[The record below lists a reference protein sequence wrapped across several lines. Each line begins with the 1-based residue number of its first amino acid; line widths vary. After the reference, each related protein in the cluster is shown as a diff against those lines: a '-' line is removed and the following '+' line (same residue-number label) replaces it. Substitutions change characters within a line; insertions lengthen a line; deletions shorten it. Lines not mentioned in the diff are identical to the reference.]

1 MEEFL
6 KTYGPFVLL
15 ALFLVYL
22 VAVNIYRTRKYSSDA
37 KNLLESLKKGDYV
50 KTYSGIYGKVVTKSE
65 KTLANGQIERMIKLQ
80 LDENSF
86 LSIDANAIY
95 MVIEKVEE
103 EKKAPTKKTTK
114 PKVEE
119 PKETN

>member
-103 EKKAPTKKTTK
+103 EKKAPAKKTTK

>member
-37 KNLLESLKKGDYV
+37 KNLLENLKKGDYV

-86 LSIDANAIY
+86 LTIDANAIY

>member
-1 MEEFL
+1 MEEFI

-15 ALFLVYL
+15 ALFLIYL
-22 VAVNIYRTRKYSSDA
+22 VVINIYRTRKYSSEA
-37 KNLLESLKKGDYV
+37 KNLLENLKKGDYV
-50 KTYSGIYGKVVTKSE
+50 KTYSGIYGRVVSKSE

-95 MVIEKVEE
+95 IVIEKVEA
-103 EKKAPTKKTTK
+103 EKKSPSKKTAK
-114 PKVEE
+114 EKVEE